1 MTRKS
6 KDIISIVD
14 GVKITMCSYRGP
26 RKGESTFDINKS
38 RYTPWAQTVSKYVR
52 GSAGC
57 LGTVEK
63 VLGFGVQ

>member
-1 MTRKS
+1 MAKKS
-6 KDIISIVD
+6 KDVIVMVD
-14 GVKITMCSYRGP
+14 GVKVTICAYRGP

-57 LGTVEK
+57 LGTIEK
-63 VLGFGVQ
+63 VPGFGVQ